1 MGGPAPSCVR
11 SSCGLLVPL
20 GKVLIEADGRW
31 RRAGSNQPILLR
43 GRPVAGV

>member
-1 MGGPAPSCVR
+1 
-11 SSCGLLVPL
+11 
-20 GKVLIEADGRW
+20 LIEADGRW